1 MVMYSVDSDAVLAAT
16 SAIRATSD
24 RLQGETASMLAQLTH
39 LQGSWTGG
47 AAGAFQAVI
56 DRWRAAQHEVEAALA
71 EISGALGAAG
81 QHYAETELAAAS
93 LFR

>member
-16 SAIRATSD
+16 SAIRATGD

-39 LQGSWTGG
+39 LPGQLDRRRRR
-47 AAGAFQAVI
+47 VPVRHH
-56 DRWRAAQHEVEAALA
+56 RWRTAQHEVEAALA

>member
-47 AAGAFQAVI
+47 AAVAFQSVI

-71 EISGALGAAG
+71 EISGALGVAG